1 MVAMRLLIVE
11 DEKPL
16 ADGLADG
23 LRREGYLCDVVY
35 DGATALVQ
43 VGANHY
49 DVLILDRDIPQ
60 IRGDMVCQIL
70 RQQGSTIGI
79 LMLTAAGTL
88 DDRVAGLDLGADDYL
103 AKPFAYVELLAR
115 IRALSRRS
123 AAEKVPTILTVGKLR
138 LDTVRRVVEENG
150 IPLRLSPKEYGILA
164 ALLTAQGAW
173 VSADELLD
181 EVWAEATDRTRAVV
195 KTTMYTLRKKLK
207 EPWLIDSATEF
218 GYRIEVPE
226 NA

>member
-60 IRGDMVCQIL
+60 IR
-70 RQQGSTIGI
+70 
-79 LMLTAAGTL
+79 
-88 DDRVAGLDLGADDYL
+88 
-103 AKPFAYVELLAR
+103 
-115 IRALSRRS
+115 
-123 AAEKVPTILTVGKLR
+123 
-138 LDTVRRVVEENG
+138 
-150 IPLRLSPKEYGILA
+150 
-164 ALLTAQGAW
+164 
-173 VSADELLD
+173 
-181 EVWAEATDRTRAVV
+181 
-195 KTTMYTLRKKLK
+195 
-207 EPWLIDSATEF
+207 
-218 GYRIEVPE
+218 
-226 NA
+226 